1 MRLRGDAEPASRK
14 PADQAAKGSE
24 STRVVAGADR
34 ADGTRQRIVTG
45 LPPQPSLNS
54 TKNALRP
61 NPPLGGLSK
70 SGAAAS
76 GSAPAKERPATGPTK
91 IAASPPGAGPVSGAA
106 KFDLSAL
113 GLGEF
118 DEPKPSASQPNSS
131 KPSSSKPIAPKP
143 SPAKADVAKSDL
155 SKADLSK
162 PDLAKADLPKL
173 DLPKLD
179 RPKPDLSKPDSSK
192 SDPSKAQAGKSDVA
206 KSGPVKLDLTKPD
219 LADRGKSGKVAA
231 AAASSGR
238 VVVGLGEP
246 EPPISGR
253 ADAPSV
259 ATALLEPKRIAPR
272 SPRVAL
278 EPDHVPLPSR
288 SSRPSRRARN
298 PLVIVGNAIFTL
310 LLLALL
316 VGGGAA
322 VIGKSR
328 FEAPGPLEQEKVV
341 NIPRAGMMEI
351 ADLLK
356 REGVIDEHR
365 IVFIGGVLALRAR
378 SDLKA
383 GEYVFPKQASV
394 RDVVET
400 IMEGKVVQHQLTIPE
415 GLTSEQIVARLLES
429 DILAGNI
436 KDVPREG
443 SLLPDGYHFN
453 RGFTREQI
461 IKRRRDAQDRFVR
474 EVLERRNPDLPLKSP
489 DQLVILA
496 SIIEKETGKPEERTR
511 IAAIFANRLKQKMKL
526 QTDPTVIYGLV
537 YGKGSLGHPLTK
549 SELAQSTP
557 YNTYMIEGLPPGP
570 ICNPGRASI
579 EAAANPARTKEL
591 YFAADGTGGHAFAE
605 TYDQH
610 LKNVARLR
618 VIEHGG
624 DPAAAAAAPDAQ
636 APAAPARPPAA
647 AQRGKRSASGSGK
660 SAAQ

>member
-1 MRLRGDAEPASRK
+1 LGKSAEQP
-14 PADQAAKGSE
+14 AKGSE
-24 STRVVAGADR
+24 SLRPAASTDR
-34 ADGTRQRIVTG
+34 PDGTTARQRVAA
-45 LPPQPSLNS
+45 PQQTAPLNS
-54 TKNALRP
+54 SKNALRP
-61 NPPLGGLSK
+61 NPQPAGLSKGGLSP
-70 SGAAAS
+70 SIPPG
-76 GSAPAKERPATGPTK
+76 TGP
-91 IAASPPGAGPVSGAA
+91 ISGAA
-106 KFDLSAL
+106 KFDLSKL
-113 GLGEF
+113 DLGEF
-118 DEPKPSASQPNSS
+118 DEPKSSLSQPSS
-131 KPSSSKPIAPKP
+131 FKSSLPKP
-143 SPAKADVAKSDL
+143 GAAKPGAIRADAS
-155 SKADLSK
+155 
-162 PDLAKADLPKL
+162 
-173 DLPKLD
+173 
-179 RPKPDLSKPDSSK
+179 KPDLSKPDLSK
-192 SDPSKAQAGKSDVA
+192 SDLSKPDPSKLQPGKSDVA
-206 KSGPVKLDLTKPD
+206 KSGPAKSDLPKSDPPKLDASKPD
-219 LADRGKSGKVAA
+219 SAKSDSTMPDRAKSGKVGAA
-231 AAASSGR
+231 TASPGR

-253 ADAPSV
+253 PDGLGAPLV
-259 ATALLEPKRIAPR
+259 ATPLLEPKRIAPR
-272 SPRVAL
+272 SPRAAL

-328 FEAPGPLEQEKVV
+328 FEAPGPLEEEKVV

-365 IVFIGGVLALRAR
+365 LVFIGGVLALKAR
-378 SDLKA
+378 SELKA
-383 GEYVFPKQASV
+383 GEYVFPKHASV

-461 IKRRRDAQDRFVR
+461 IRRMRDAQDRLVR
-474 EVLERRNPDLPLKSP
+474 EAWERRNPDLPLKSP

-496 SIIEKETGKPEERTR
+496 SIIEKETGRPEERTR
-511 IAAIFANRLKQKMKL
+511 IAAVFANRLKQKMKL

-557 YNTYMIEGLPPGP
+557 YNTYMIDGLPPGP

-591 YFAADGTGGHAFAE
+591 YFAADGSGGHAFAE

-647 AQRGKRSASGSGK
+647 QRGKRSASGSGK

>member
-1 MRLRGDAEPASRK
+1 LGKSTEQP
-14 PADQAAKGSE
+14 AKGAE
-24 STRVVAGADR
+24 SLRPAASVDR
-34 ADGTRQRIVTG
+34 PDAATARQRG
-45 LPPQPSLNS
+45 AGSLPPQTAPLNS
-54 TKNALRP
+54 SRNTLRSSP
-61 NPPLGGLSK
+61 
-70 SGAAAS
+70 
-76 GSAPAKERPATGPTK
+76 
-91 IAASPPGAGPVSGAA
+91 PPGAGPISSAA
-106 KFDLSAL
+106 KFDLSKLDL
-113 GLGEF
+113 GQF
-118 DEPKPSASQPNSS
+118 DEPKSGLSQPGSFKSNS
-131 KPSSSKPIAPKP
+131 PKP
-143 SPAKADVAKSDL
+143 NSPKPNSPQLGSPKPAAAKPGSVRADAS
-155 SKADLSK
+155 
-162 PDLAKADLPKL
+162 
-173 DLPKLD
+173 
-179 RPKPDLSKPDSSK
+179 KPDLSKPDLSK
-192 SDPSKAQAGKSDVA
+192 PDLSKPDLSKPDLSKPDLSKPDLSKPQPGKSDVVKSGSA
-206 KSGPVKLDLTKPD
+206 KSDSTKPDPPKLDSTKPD
-219 LADRGKSGKVAA
+219 LPKSDLAMPDRAKSAKVGT
-231 AAASSGR
+231 AAASLGR

-253 ADAPSV
+253 PDGLGAPLV
-259 ATALLEPKRIAPR
+259 ATSLLEPKRIAPR
-272 SPRVAL
+272 SPRAAL

-288 SSRPSRRARN
+288 SSSSRPSRRARN

-328 FEAPGPLEQEKVV
+328 FEAPGPLEEEKVV
-341 NIPRAGMMEI
+341 NIPRAGMMEL

-365 IVFIGGVLALRAR
+365 LVFIGGVLALKAR
-378 SDLKA
+378 SELKA
-383 GEYVFPKQASV
+383 GEYIFPKHASV

-453 RGFTREQI
+453 RGFTREQMI
-461 IKRRRDAQDRFVR
+461 RRMREAQDRLVR
-474 EVLERRNPDLPLKSP
+474 EAWERRNPDLPLKSP

-511 IAAIFANRLKQKMKL
+511 IAAVFANRLKQKMKL

-537 YGKGSLGHPLTK
+537 YGKGALGHPLTK

-557 YNTYMIEGLPPGP
+557 YNTYIIEGLPPGP

-624 DPAAAAAAPDAQ
+624 DPAAAAAPDAQ
-636 APAAPARPPAA
+636 APAAAAPARAA
-647 AQRGKRSASGSGK
+647 PGQRGKRSASGSGK